1 MSAPRALVATAFYAA
16 VMLVAGPLQAEKAPQ
31 TPQLPQ
37 APQTDIIWGVN
48 GHPLAS
54 YPGVSI
60 ATQLDAVRDLGMT
73 SYRVDIGSKEHIP
86 VLQYLVREAR
96 KRGITVLPVVTPG
109 FDLAKASPEVLRKK
123 AYGLA
128 FALVS
133 SFKGQIPVWELGN
146 ELENFA
152 IIQPCEIQD
161 DGTQYNCS
169 WGPAGGVGPLEY
181 FGPRW
186 AKVSAVL
193 KGLTEGAHAA
203 DPSVRRAVGTA
214 GWGHIG
220 AFERMKADG
229 INWEISVWHMYGD
242 DPEWGFKHL
251 ARYGRPIWLTEFNHL
266 GGSKDGKEAQAEG
279 LKRTIS
285 LLGDLQETYRV
296 EAAHIYELLDEPY
309 WEGYE
314 SYMGLIEMKKDA
326 RGQWVLGARKPAYDA
341 VKAHL
346 ALGATITAPPHDLTI
361 KHGCELKPG
370 AKAKSVEAEAV
381 VAYAFC
387 LVLGR
392 EPDSAGLIGWKAR
405 MAGGMPVEEL
415 LVGLLHSEEFSGL
428 YDLPRLTSAETVRL
442 IYLLLVG
449 AQPDEAQLK
458 RSVADLEAKKP
469 VADLQRALIATEAF
483 HTRHPTL
490 FAKGTP
496 IVQATVRDG
505 PRPTTPVVRR
515 KCDTDIMRRP
525 LDLERGQVVYG
536 YCLVLGRWP
545 DGQGLDAWRD
555 EMRNGLSLE
564 HFLLGLLDSNE
575 FAAKYQVEALDDTD
589 FVTLA
594 YRLLLGRDPDG
605 NGLQSYVSGLATGAF
620 SRTEVYE
627 GILNSEEF
635 RKKQDALY
643 SPIAPKR
650 LRQAH
655 QQ

>member
-1 MSAPRALVATAFYAA
+1 
-16 VMLVAGPLQAEKAPQ
+16 
-31 TPQLPQ
+31 
-37 APQTDIIWGVN
+37 
-48 GHPLAS
+48 
-54 YPGVSI
+54 
-60 ATQLDAVRDLGMT
+60 
-73 SYRVDIGSKEHIP
+73 
-86 VLQYLVREAR
+86 
-96 KRGITVLPVVTPG
+96 
-109 FDLAKASPEVLRKK
+109 
-123 AYGLA
+123 
-128 FALVS
+128 
-133 SFKGQIPVWELGN
+133 
-146 ELENFA
+146 
-152 IIQPCEIQD
+152 
-161 DGTQYNCS
+161 
-169 WGPAGGVGPLEY
+169 
-181 FGPRW
+181 
-186 AKVSAVL
+186 
-193 KGLTEGAHAA
+193 
-203 DPSVRRAVGTA
+203 
-214 GWGHIG
+214 
-220 AFERMKADG
+220 
-229 INWEISVWHMYGD
+229 
-242 DPEWGFKHL
+242 
-251 ARYGRPIWLTEFNHL
+251 
-266 GGSKDGKEAQAEG
+266 
-279 LKRTIS
+279 
-285 LLGDLQETYRV
+285 
-296 EAAHIYELLDEPY
+296 
-309 WEGYE
+309 
-314 SYMGLIEMKKDA
+314 
-326 RGQWVLGARKPAYDA
+326 
-341 VKAHL
+341 
-346 ALGATITAPPHDLTI
+346 
-361 KHGCELKPG
+361 
-370 AKAKSVEAEAV
+370 
-381 VAYAFC
+381 
-387 LVLGR
+387 
-392 EPDSAGLIGWKAR
+392 
-405 MAGGMPVEEL
+405 
-415 LVGLLHSEEFSGL
+415 
-428 YDLPRLTSAETVRL
+428 
-442 IYLLLVG
+442 
-449 AQPDEAQLK
+449 
-458 RSVADLEAKKP
+458 VADLEAKKP